1 MGILKPGIVLSVV
14 CCWQVGNFKVCRA
27 VPLATIANRM
37 ENVKWTEKN
46 CHFSDYLCFLLGFPK
61 RLQDNLSAKSVADN
75 INKGQLPFVSASF
88 RRVLRS
94 LRNQNNNSN
103 NTANW
108 VNSEIKI
115 FTCLT
120 FSRNYQKYKNTNNS
134 QQMLKI
140 VWVFFVVY
148 VNNFFLSV
156 FFGTKRAEYKMWP
169 N

>member
-1 MGILKPGIVLSVV
+1 MGILKPGIVLSVA

-61 RLQDNLSAKSVADN
+61 RLQDNLSAKNVADN

-120 FSRNYQKYKNTNNS
+120 FSRNYQKYKNTNHGS
-134 QQMLKI
+134 QMLKI
-140 VWVFFVVY
+140 VWVFCCLCKQLFSVR
-148 VNNFFLSV
+148 FLW
-156 FFGTKRAEYKMWP
+156 Y
-169 N
+169 